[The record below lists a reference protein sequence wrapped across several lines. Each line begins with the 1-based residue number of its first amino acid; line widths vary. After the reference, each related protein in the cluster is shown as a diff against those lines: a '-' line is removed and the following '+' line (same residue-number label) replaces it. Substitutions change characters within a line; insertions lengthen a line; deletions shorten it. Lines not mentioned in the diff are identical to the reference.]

1 LIQINAGRAAGQPV
15 CTGLLGSSAVV
26 DQDIFEA
33 VRVTPAQ
40 ARSAYSLVA
49 MSHPKVSFDDWRRF
63 LRGAIRA
70 GRKDDGIVG
79 LRDRKGCIHALFAF
93 RVVQAL
99 GRDATLQ
106 VTELALLRLP
116 GTVLVKSLISF
127 ARDLAAELG
136 LPSISIDMQP
146 SDIWSQDRH
155 ALEQRGFAV
164 DRVQM
169 RGKARAPR
177 EVPSKL

>member
-1 LIQINAGRAAGQPV
+1 M
-15 CTGLLGSSAVV
+15 V

-49 MSHPKVSFDDWRRF
+49 MSHPQVGFDDWKRF
-63 LRGAIRA
+63 LREAIRA
-70 GRKDDGIVG
+70 GRRGDGIVG
-79 LRDRKGCIHALFAF
+79 LRDRRGCIHALFAF

-116 GTVLVKSLISF
+116 GTVLVKSLVSF
-127 ARDLAAELG
+127 ARDLATELG

-146 SDIWSQDRH
+146 SDIWSQDQH
-155 ALEQRGFAV
+155 ALEQRGFAL

-169 RGKARAPR
+169 RGPVRA
-177 EVPSKL
+177 SKVMRGKP

>member
-1 LIQINAGRAAGQPV
+1 M
-15 CTGLLGSSAVV
+15 V

-49 MSHPKVSFDDWRRF
+49 MSHPKVNFDDWKRF
-63 LRGAIRA
+63 LRGAMRA
-70 GRKDDGIVG
+70 GRRDDGIVG
-79 LRDRKGCIHALFAF
+79 LRDRRGCIHALFAF

-116 GTVLVKSLISF
+116 GTVLIKSLVSF
-127 ARDLAAELG
+127 AHDLAAELG

-146 SDIWSQDRH
+146 SDIWSQDQH

-169 RGKARAPR
+169 RGQARASMMTPG
-177 EVPSKL
+177 KF

>member
-1 LIQINAGRAAGQPV
+1 M
-15 CTGLLGSSAVV
+15 V
-26 DQDIFEA
+26 DEDIFEA

-70 GRKDDGIVG
+70 GRKGDGIAG
-79 LRDRKGCIHALFAF
+79 LRDRRGCIHALFAF

-106 VTELALLRLP
+106 VTELAMLRLP
-116 GTVLVKSLISF
+116 GTVLVKSLVSF
-127 ARDLAAELG
+127 ANNLAAELA

-146 SDIWSQDRH
+146 SDIWSQDQH
-155 ALEQRGFAV
+155 ALEQRGFAI

-169 RGKARAPR
+169 RGKARAPGG
-177 EVPSKL
+177 VPSKL